1 MKRIDIALAEIDEL
15 SAYYL
20 SLVVEERAL
29 VPELRKSGEETFQF
43 LCDFPREKWEFRY
56 APGKWT
62 PKETIQH
69 LIDTERIFAY
79 RALRFAR
86 GDTTP
91 LPGFDMDQYAGPSL
105 ANRRSWEALTTE
117 YQLNRAATVALFQSF
132 TEEMLVRTG
141 SASGLEIS
149 VATWG
154 FRIVGH
160 DIHHGQILRERYSA
174 TSH

>member
-1 MKRIDIALAEIDEL
+1 MKRIDISLAEIDEL

-20 SLVVEERAL
+20 SLVVEERELAAEL
-29 VPELRKSGEETFQF
+29 VKSGEETHLF
-43 LCDFPREKWEFRY
+43 LHEFPKEKWEFRY

-79 RALRFAR
+79 RSLRFAR
-86 GDTTP
+86 ADTTS
-91 LPGFDMDQYAGPSL
+91 LPGFDMNKYAGPSL
-105 ANRRSWEALTTE
+105 ANRRSWEELTQE
-117 YQLNRAATVALFQSF
+117 YQINRNATVALFRSF

-141 SASGLEIS
+141 DASGLEIS

-160 DIHHGQILRERYSA
+160 DIHHCQILKERYL
-174 TSH
+174 